1 MNFLNELEKY
11 QAFDYQRFFTQATK
25 KQILAI
31 ISKNKLSVMD
41 YLTLLSPKAE
51 ECLHRCILQIIALI
65 NVYIVDLTVKTN

>member
-51 ECLHRCILQIIALI
+51 ECLRC
-65 NVYIVDLTVKTN
+65 V